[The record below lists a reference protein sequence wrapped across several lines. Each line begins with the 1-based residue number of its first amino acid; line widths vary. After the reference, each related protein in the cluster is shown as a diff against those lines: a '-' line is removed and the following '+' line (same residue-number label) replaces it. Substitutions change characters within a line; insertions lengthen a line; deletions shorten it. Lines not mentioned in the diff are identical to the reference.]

1 MMLNLT
7 RRTGIALGSLVAAW
21 LVIWLIGGAT
31 VPSGLAGLVVFVLGG
46 LIYQDIVRREDSRP
60 R

>member
-1 MMLNLT
+1 MMLNLS
-7 RRTGIALGSLVAAW
+7 RRTGIALCSLVAAW

-31 VPSGLAGLVVFVLGG
+31 IPSGLAGLAVFILGG
-46 LIYQDIVRREDSRP
+46 LIYQDIVRREGSRP

>member
-1 MMLNLT
+1 MLNLT
-7 RRTGIALGSLVAAW
+7 RRAGIVLGSLVAAW

-31 VPSGLAGLVVFVLGG
+31 APSGLAGLVVVILGG
-46 LIYQDIVRREDSRP
+46 LIYQDIVRRDRARP